1 MCGISSSAHEIGC
14 DCGNTCNSIIVF
26 DPRQSE
32 KFANVLALKLGGE
45 EYASGF
51 VPFSILLHVCY
62 KKVQAPSIAIR
73 ALNTTVIGL
82 RDSFTVEMIT
92 TRTITS

>member
-45 EYASGF
+45 KYASGLCLF
-51 VPFSILLHVCY
+51 QSCYMYVIRKCRLL
-62 KKVQAPSIAIR
+62 P
-73 ALNTTVIGL
+73 
-82 RDSFTVEMIT
+82 
-92 TRTITS
+92 